1 MAYEQKPGQ
10 GSLFKN
16 DKAAENEKA
25 PIYKGSCTT
34 PDGKKWEMAAWVRET
49 QSGVKYFS
57 IALKEPYQQQ
67 EANPMPSTQSHP
79 APVQSAPVAAAP
91 APAAKFNDLPF

>member
-16 DKAAENEKA
+16 DKANENEKA
-25 PIYKGSCTT
+25 PIYKGTCTT
-34 PDGKKWEMAAWVRET
+34 PDGKKLELAAWVRES

-57 IALKEPYQQQ
+57 IVLKEPYQQQ
-67 EANPMPSTQSHP
+67 EANPQPSTQS
-79 APVQSAPVAAAP
+79 QGAPVAAAP
-91 APAAKFNDLPF
+91 APAAKFDDLPF